1 MQCSTTELYSYRT
14 DGRTFVRYCTATA
27 SLLLRVV
34 AWLRRSQAGGGRS
47 AGAEHSLVTTQGSLL
62 RFTTAALESR
72 VLTHSAQGAAP
83 SVFFTGTGLGECQQL
98 QGPQGSSSGQSLI
111 GGCGP
116 ALPSSRTGPDDS
128 GHSAASCSE
137 TSPDGIP
144 CPIRT
149 A

>member
-47 AGAEHSLVTTQGSLL
+47 AGAEHSLVTHYSLTTQGSLL

-72 VLTHSAQGAAP
+72 VLTHPAQGAA
-83 SVFFTGTGLGECQQL
+83 
-98 QGPQGSSSGQSLI
+98 GS
-111 GGCGP
+111 
-116 ALPSSRTGPDDS
+116 
-128 GHSAASCSE
+128 
-137 TSPDGIP
+137 
-144 CPIRT
+144 
-149 A
+149 